1 MIESQHPQSSLSGHV
16 ALITGAGRWAATRLS
31 RHWPRSKTPPG
42 MSRALALEVAR
53 QGITVNCVAPGW
65 VATGSHLPEEARAAL
80 HTPIGRAGT
89 PTEMA
94 TAIAFLAMPGA
105 SYITGQLVVVDGGN
119 CLHDR
124 KG

>member
-1 MIESQHPQSSLSGHV
+1 M
-16 ALITGAGRWAATRLS
+16 RLS
-31 RHWPRSKTPPG
+31 RHWPKSKTLLGTPGEAAYGAAKAGMVG
-42 MSRALALEVAR
+42 MSRALALEVAK

-65 VATGSHLPEEARAAL
+65 VATGSHVPEEARAAL

-89 PTEMA
+89 PAETA

-119 CLHDR
+119 CLQER